1 MARMYS
7 KKKGKSGSKRPVRK
21 TKQTWMRYT
30 SKEIELLVGKLS
42 KKGKTSAQIGAILKD
57 TYGIPSVKSSTN
69 KGITKIMEE
78 KGTSLEIPEDLMAL
92 IKRSI
97 LLKKHFENN
106 RQDKT
111 ANRGLELTE
120 SKIRRMVKYYKDSK
134 KLAQDWKYDPS
145 KIKLM
150 IE

>member
-1 MARMYS
+1 MYS
-7 KKKGKSGSKRPVRK
+7 GSKGKAGSKRPIRK

-42 KKGKTSAQIGAILKD
+42 KKGKTSAQIGTILKD
-57 TYGIPSVKSSTN
+57 TYGIPSVRSATN
-69 KGITKIMEE
+69 KKVTKVMKE

-120 SKIRRMVKYYKDSK
+120 SKIRRMVKYYKSSK

-145 KIKLM
+145 RIKLM